1 MSREK
6 GSYFHRQK
14 ARFNFVRKLTL
25 CHSIFFFLP
34 YPPEIKK
41 KVKIVTRYSN
51 LLVSSTK
58 AHISSASLEEAVL
71 ISLEGWFLNLKA
83 IPDVNGVQFPQK
95 RASAPSIHY
104 STHPGQGLQR

>member
-1 MSREK
+1 MSL
-6 GSYFHRQK
+6 
-14 ARFNFVRKLTL
+14 N
-25 CHSIFFFLP
+25 FFFLL
-34 YPPEIKK
+34 YLPEIK

-58 AHISSASLEEAVL
+58 AHISFAFLEEAVL
-71 ISLEGWFLNLKA
+71 ISLEGRFLNLKA